1 MRYFIHL
8 SYNGARYHG
17 WQIQK
22 NAPSVQD
29 TLEQAL
35 GLLLGETVSVT
46 GCGRTDT
53 GVHAKDY
60 WAHFDCH
67 QEIINRRYLC
77 YKINAILPSDIRVID
92 IFHVAPEAHARFDA
106 TARTYWYFIR
116 TGKEPFR
123 DGYSALASGCSAA
136 TDLDIESMNR
146 AASLLLG
153 TRDFTSFSKGHT
165 QTKTNICTITRA
177 HWFYDT
183 EALNISRLLVY
194 EVSAD
199 RFLRNM
205 VRCMVGTL
213 LEIGR
218 GKQPVEWIL
227 QVLDGKN
234 RSAAGNSVAPQ
245 GLFLWNIEYDNLK
258 FLD

>member
-1 MRYFIHL
+1 MRYFLHL
-8 SYNGARYHG
+8 SYSGTHYHG

-22 NAPSVQD
+22 NAPSVQA

-35 GLLLGETVSVT
+35 SLLVGEAVSVT

-60 WAHFDCH
+60 WAHFDC
-67 QEIINRRYLC
+67 QLDLKRRGFFC
-77 YKINAILPSDIRVID
+77 YKINAILPTDIRVFD
-92 IFHVAPEAHARFDA
+92 IFAVSAESHARFDA
-106 TARTYWYFIR
+106 TSRTYRYFIR
-116 TGKEPFR
+116 TAKEPFL
-123 DGYSALASGCSAA
+123 DSCSAIPPGCSSQKE
-136 TDLDIESMNR
+136 LDIDAMNR
-146 AASLLLG
+146 AANNLLG
-153 TRDFTSFSKGHT
+153 THDFTSFSKGHT
-165 QTKTNICTITRA
+165 QTKTNICTVTQA
-177 HWFYDT
+177 HWFYQKSSWSVS
-183 EALNISRLLVY
+183 EMLVF

-227 QVLDGKN
+227 QVMDGKN

-245 GLFLWNIEYDNLK
+245 GLFLWNITYDNLK
-258 FLD
+258 IID